1 MNIFL
6 NIKRYFLIC
15 SIFLVVLGNCSEN
28 KDSQNADYQHD
39 STYVYISAEQN
50 RAFSIQIADLR
61 DKNNAD
67 NLSDVLRKSELPAYV
82 LSHSTLSG
90 DSLFKVRIGPYRTEY
105 EAARI
110 LRNINKLGY
119 EKAFITTDGLASV
132 DSLDADLDEKPR
144 KIQLTF
150 TGESSHPKWSPK
162 GREIA
167 FFKKENGSEGLYTIG
182 TGGGNIS
189 KIIESEEKKPA
200 ITTQFSW
207 APSGEKI
214 AFTAIEV
221 NKNWEQIENLFLI
234 NKNGSGLEKLIDQTG
249 LAYKISDLKWSED
262 GQRIALN
269 ANYGKKDSWSDF
281 FQTVKIVNLDE
292 PDSYLTE
299 LAVVERINS
308 VLGWKSNDE
317 LLFLAATDDIDELG
331 YEIWSY
337 KVSTKSRKR
346 VFLGPVVSEFQEIA
360 YLANENLLIYISA
373 SADKIMALNLDSGQE
388 TLILETRVDRGK
400 GISIINLSAT
410 NETYFLSN
418 QSLLK
423 FDQSHHPQMS
433 DVEINTESFT
443 LSPFGNKICFAEN
456 GSLFTL
462 KVSF

>member
-1 MNIFL
+1 MNTFFSRRRHFLMCTIFL
-6 NIKRYFLIC
+6 IVC
-15 SIFLVVLGNCSEN
+15 GNCSEN
-28 KDSQNADYQHD
+28 KDSQNADTQTD
-39 STYVYISAEQN
+39 STHIDISHEESQ
-50 RAFSIQIADLR
+50 AFSIQVTALK

-82 LSHSTLSG
+82 LSGSSLSG
-90 DSLFKVRIGPYRTEY
+90 DSLFRVKIGPYRTEY

-110 LRNINKLGY
+110 LRNINALGY
-119 EKAFITTDGLASV
+119 EKAFITTNGLASV

-150 TGESSHPKWSPK
+150 SGECIHPQWSPK

-281 FQTVKIVNLDE
+281 FSNGQNSE
-292 PDSYLTE
+292 P
-299 LAVVERINS
+299 
-308 VLGWKSNDE
+308 G
-317 LLFLAATDDIDELG
+317 
-331 YEIWSY
+331 
-337 KVSTKSRKR
+337 
-346 VFLGPVVSEFQEIA
+346 
-360 YLANENLLIYISA
+360 
-373 SADKIMALNLDSGQE
+373 
-388 TLILETRVDRGK
+388 
-400 GISIINLSAT
+400 
-410 NETYFLSN
+410 
-418 QSLLK
+418 
-423 FDQSHHPQMS
+423 
-433 DVEINTESFT
+433 
-443 LSPFGNKICFAEN
+443 
-456 GSLFTL
+456 
-462 KVSF
+462 